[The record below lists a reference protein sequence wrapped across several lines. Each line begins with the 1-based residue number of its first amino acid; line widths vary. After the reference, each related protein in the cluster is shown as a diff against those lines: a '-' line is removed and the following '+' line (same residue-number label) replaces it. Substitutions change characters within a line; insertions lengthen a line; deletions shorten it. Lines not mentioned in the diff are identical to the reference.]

1 MDWIWEVGKLVLAA
15 GLGFGGGQAA
25 VLLDRRRKKK
35 DELASLKADW
45 EVVHTQGAIYELKNV
60 GSASADRI
68 TVEAEGG
75 RVLRDL
81 SPTSLER
88 GGSAAF
94 MFARGNHHSPQLKIS
109 WQDHNGVSQGP
120 VSRLVP
126 PMPPAMPNRGS
137 R

>member
-1 MDWIWEVGKLVLAA
+1 MTDWIWEVGKLVLAA
-15 GLGFGGGQAA
+15 GLGFSGGQAA

-35 DELASLKADW
+35 DELASLEADW
-45 EVVHTQGAIYELKNV
+45 EVVHSQGALYELKNV
-60 GSASADRI
+60 GSASADKI

-75 RVLRDL
+75 RVVREL

-94 MFARGNHHSPQLKIS
+94 MFTRGNHSPQLKIR

-126 PMPPAMPNRGS
+126 PAPPSMPNRSS